1 MIDFH
6 NIIRVLLL
14 NMRKMSTV
22 LCACVGAQYDL
33 HFMKKISPGSEAANL
48 LIGTL
53 RELEQPLV
61 ALVRFTRAEQLA
73 DFTEIP
79 VPTRFLFVYL
89 GAVPGGGPASA
100 SGMASSP
107 GLTTPSSGLG
117 PGLALGIGGPPASSP
132 GSFLTTTSAAL
143 GNGTRGAPLVKL
155 EVVPPPDAAPAV
167 TDAALQQAQGR
178 AREIGRC
185 MGALIADEVC
195 LRRFVC
201 VSGVVLRSSAL
212 AWRTSRVMAPVMN
225 YFAVSAGR
233 TLALC
238 LRTLSN

>member
-1 MIDFH
+1 
-6 NIIRVLLL
+6 
-14 NMRKMSTV
+14 MSTV
-22 LCACVGAQYDL
+22 RCVGAQYDL

-73 DFTEIP
+73 DFTEVP

-107 GLTTPSSGLG
+107 GLTTPSGLG
-117 PGLALGIGGPPASSP
+117 PGPALGIGGPPATSP
-132 GSFLTTTSAAL
+132 GSFLTATSTAL

-195 LRRFVC
+195 HVRALRRFVC
-201 VSGVVLRSSAL
+201 VSGVVLR
-212 AWRTSRVMAPVMN
+212 WRGARA
-225 YFAVSAGR
+225 A
-233 TLALC
+233 
-238 LRTLSN
+238 